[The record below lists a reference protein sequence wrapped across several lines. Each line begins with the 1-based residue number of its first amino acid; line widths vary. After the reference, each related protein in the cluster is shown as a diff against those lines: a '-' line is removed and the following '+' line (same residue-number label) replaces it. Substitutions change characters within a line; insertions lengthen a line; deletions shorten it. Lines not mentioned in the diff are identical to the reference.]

1 MKCKECRWFESQRTV
16 ADSFDSKTRTASY
29 VEVGLCRKYPP
40 KRFVFPDNGLP
51 TSGWPSTRSIDW
63 CGKWENLT
71 PSAGSS
77 LDDRIV
83 QFLKNWRDTHDGK
96 PMPRWKLRRSVGDN
110 EAELASA
117 LERLVKN
124 GSLEVVHIQTK
135 GRPFSGCK
143 LT

>member
-1 MKCKECRWFESQRTV
+1 MKCKECRWFDSQRTE
-16 ADSFDSKTRTASY
+16 ADEFDSKTEKWTFIQ
-29 VEVGLCRKYPP
+29 VGICRKSPP
-40 KRFVFPDNGLP
+40 QRTVFQDDGR
-51 TSGWPSTRSIDW
+51 TSCGWPVTRSTDW
-63 CGKWENLT
+63 CGEWENL
-71 PSAGSS
+71 AGSS

-110 EAELASA
+110 EAELALA